1 MGAWSKTIFDK
12 LIRNLQLLLRILD
25 DRKKLTIWLVI
36 SALVMYE
43 IQKWIIFPLESLLN
57 FEVTQHASMVYL
69 PAGIIFLS
77 FYLLRW
83 WFLPVILI
91 SRMIISL
98 QFSGLESWVEVIIL
112 NGCIALLYP
121 LWLYLLNSAKW
132 DVFGD
137 KDQSQLTVTGSMIFA
152 LLISFSS
159 GILSAIQQTLLG
171 AVPMEQALQYTIH
184 FVVGDTLGTG
194 VVIFL
199 FYKLLQLNIR
209 TQNK

>member
-43 IQKWIIFPLESLLN
+43 IQKRIIFPLESLLN

-121 LWLYLLNSAKW
+121 LWLYLLNSAMW
-132 DVFGD
+132 VVFGD
-137 KDQSQLTVTGSMIFA
+137 KAQSQLTVTGSMIFA

>member
-43 IQKWIIFPLESLLN
+43 IQKRIIFPLESLLN

-121 LWLYLLNSAKW
+121 LWLYLFNSAKW